1 MNSSF
6 IYKLIA
12 KVYDILD
19 LSYFRKQSTSPR
31 KAVNELVGD
40 SNVKVLDICT
50 GTAANVFKIR

>member
-1 MNSSF
+1 MNSSLT
-6 IYKLIA
+6 YKLIA

-31 KAVNELVGD
+31 KAVYELIGD

-50 GTAANVFKIR
+50 GTAKRI